1 MRCGGVAAQIW
12 VPLIYMNYADSFK
25 NVDDFTQTNPV
36 WLQKSLD
43 GVIIALKDLSQS
55 DALLCEV

>member
-1 MRCGGVAAQIW
+1 
-12 VPLIYMNYADSFK
+12 MNYADSFI